1 MDGSRL
7 NRLKVKLQ
15 IGDWNEMDQKQ
26 FNDLVTNL
34 SYLDQETIRH
44 VIRNVPDLS
53 EKVLNYFS
61 QLNESTKINLED
73 YLDSMKSHQQI
84 LSDLFKEDIG
94 QDTKNKIA
102 DELLEHSKWLR
113 KEATVTRVFKMA
125 VTAIGLGLAFVFIHG
140 MGKSANYRPHHARVP
155 DYKKEEGYDGGNQ
168 SPDRFNDYNAY
179 PPTQTEDHYGG
190 GESYQAPE
198 DSDEEFDKKLHHVSQ
213 GKHRAPLR
221 GAKISRDRNF
231 EKRVLRF
238 KAKKNKGLF
247 EMNI

>member
-15 IGDWNEMDQKQ
+15 IGDWDEMNQKQ

-61 QLNESTKINLED
+61 QLNETAKINLED
-73 YLDSMKSHQQI
+73 YLDSMKAQQQI
-84 LSDLFKEDIG
+84 LADLLKEDLG

-113 KEATVTRVFKMA
+113 KEASVTRIFKMA
-125 VTAIGLGLAFVFIHG
+125 VTAIGLGLAFIFIHG
-140 MGKSANYRPHHARVP
+140 MGKSANYRPHHAKISE
-155 DYKKEEGYDGGNQ
+155 YKKEEEYPKEDYNPTAFNQYNSNIPNQ
-168 SPDRFNDYNAY
+168 SYDDL
-179 PPTQTEDHYGG
+179 GG
-190 GESYQAPE
+190 GEPYRMNR
-198 DSDEEFDKKLHHVSQ
+198 DSDEEFEKKLHHVPEEQYRS
-213 GKHRAPLR
+213 PSM
-221 GAKISRDRNF
+221 GAKRYGNRGR
-231 EKRVLRF
+231 EKNSVHL
-238 KAKKNKGLF
+238 KASNNKAFMEIGL
-247 EMNI
+247 